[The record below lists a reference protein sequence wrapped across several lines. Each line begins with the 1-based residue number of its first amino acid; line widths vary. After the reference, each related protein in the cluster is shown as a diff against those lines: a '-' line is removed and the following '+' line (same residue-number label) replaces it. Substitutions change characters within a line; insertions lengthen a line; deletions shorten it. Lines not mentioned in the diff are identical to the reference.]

1 MERMRENTTVQEWW
15 RLTDEMQESL
25 VEGAKGSAEGAW
37 WRDVE
42 SVFYAK

>member
-15 RLTDEMQESL
+15 RLTDGMQESL